1 VRGPGGLDATVRQN
15 PANRSAGRRDDR
27 GLDRSRCLIV
37 ECYLEV
43 TFMIAFVAALA
54 LLIPAAVP
62 GAVAAPVCDAPA
74 PSTTQPGYLV
84 ADPDCEPDGTPFT
97 ALPGAT
103 AHTGIAAG
111 AAYRIEVPDH
121 WNGRLVIFAHG
132 YRGDGTTV
140 YVSNPSLRA
149 HYVTRG
155 FAWAASSYATNG
167 YDVGQ
172 GVVDSYALISL
183 FRTVT
188 GASARQVLM
197 TGDSMGGHVT
207 GVAIEKYPHAFA
219 GAMPACGVLGDK
231 ELFDYFLDANVTA
244 AALAGVRIDFP
255 RQPSADYPDIWR
267 TDVSRILPQLGLTAG
282 APPALTAAGRTWSE
296 VVERRTGGSRPG
308 FDGAFAYWS
317 AARALAPLSD
327 LPFLFGLWPGLTG
340 GTAGIASGN
349 VTDNRFTFYR
359 STDRLLPSAAEVRL
373 NASVLRVRPTAAASP
388 GLDGIPRIDGRPTI
402 PVLSLHDIGDL
413 FVPFSMEQTYARE
426 AALHGRSHLL
436 VTRAIRGVG
445 HCDFTAAERQEAFD
459 DLVTWIGTGHRPG
472 GDAVLAPRTVA
483 AADFG
488 CRYTRG
494 THPAWVA
501 PACP

>member
-1 VRGPGGLDATVRQN
+1 
-15 PANRSAGRRDDR
+15 
-27 GLDRSRCLIV
+27 
-37 ECYLEV
+37 
-43 TFMIAFVAALA
+43 MIAFVAALA

-62 GAVAAPVCDAPA
+62 AAATAIPATAVPATAAAPVCDAPA

-103 AHTGIAAG
+103 VHTGITAG
-111 AAYRIEVPDH
+111 TAYRIEVPDH

-149 HYVTRG
+149 HYVARG

-167 YDVGQ
+167 YDVQQ
-172 GVVDSYALISL
+172 GVVDSYALIAL
-183 FRTVT
+183 FRSVT
-188 GASARQVLM
+188 GKAAGQVLM

-207 GVAIEKYPHAFA
+207 GVAIEKYPRAFA
-219 GAMPACGVLGDK
+219 GAMPTCGVLGDK

-255 RQPSADYPDIWR
+255 LRPPADYPTIWR
-267 TDVSRILPQLGLTAG
+267 TEVSRILPRLGVTVG
-282 APPALTAAGRTWSE
+282 APPALTPAGRTWSD
-296 VVERRTGGSRPG
+296 VVERRSGGERPG
-308 FDGAFAYWS
+308 FDSAFAYWN

-340 GTAGIASGN
+340 GTAGIATGN

-359 STDRLLPSAAEVRL
+359 STSGLLPSAAEWRL
-373 NASVLRVRPTAAASP
+373 NASVLRVRPTP
-388 GLDGIPRIDGRPTI
+388 GATGIPRIDGRPAV
-402 PVLSLHDIGDL
+402 PVLSMHDIGDL

-426 AALHGRSHLL
+426 VALHGRSQLL

-459 DLVTWIGTGHRPG
+459 DLVTWVDTGHRPA
-472 GDAVLAPRTVA
+472 GDAILSPRTVA

-494 THPAWVA
+494 THPAWSA